1 MHTYVC
7 LSYTHP
13 WNIVVLWH
21 LVCVF
26 VLYLRLPPGVPQ
38 IVDDVSEGRRLAEL
52 NDSTGDQEEAGE
64 QEVVVEWLHGHRGDR
79 AWILFF
85 LGIYYIYY
93 VHIKYKKK

>member
-1 MHTYVC
+1 M
-7 LSYTHP
+7 
-13 WNIVVLWH
+13 
-21 LVCVF
+21 F

-79 AWILFF
+79 A
-85 LGIYYIYY
+85 
-93 VHIKYKKK
+93 